1 MISQAFSP
9 TAATWQPESNVYG
22 FSRSP
27 TEVLGNSGL
36 VHGFFSF
43 FSLCFSLCFLFFFAA
58 ILCTLVQSGKQMES
72 TTFCNKSQQNHNC
85 GASRSVNYVKNIFF
99 LGGGDVLLMATLFK
113 FIFTSKHP
121 PGLPVYLLS
130 LPMIFPAESYLLFTE
145 F

>member
-36 VHGFFSF
+36 VHGFFLF
-43 FSLCFSLCFLFFFAA
+43 FPSVSLCVSCFFFAA

-99 LGGGDVLLMATLFK
+99 LGGNVLLMATLFK